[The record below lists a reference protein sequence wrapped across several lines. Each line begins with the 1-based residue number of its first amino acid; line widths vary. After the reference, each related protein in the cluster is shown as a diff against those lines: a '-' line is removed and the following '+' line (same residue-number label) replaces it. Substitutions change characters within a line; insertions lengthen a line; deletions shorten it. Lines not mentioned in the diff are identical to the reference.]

1 VITRAPKSPARSTAA
16 SREIHI
22 ELIRLHAHAMLRMP
36 WVQSLVFI
44 GVIAVVQPHV
54 PLHEWLPWGIASI
67 GIEGVRAVHAAGLLR
82 QGDRL
87 DPARAHLQC
96 VALAALAGL
105 AIGGGG
111 ALFLWHLPIIDQALF
126 AIILY
131 VMPAAGVVVSQSS
144 RYMIGAYAALI
155 FIPSTAAWID
165 LHPGHMLPGIWLV
178 LVYWAFLTMVAANGE
193 QLLMRSVEIRHERD
207 SLVRD
212 LERKNGEVLDAVEGA
227 EKSAQA
233 RARVLAAASHD
244 LRQPL
249 HALAIYSAVLSA
261 NPPADTMKELASSI
275 DQIVRSLGS
284 LLHGLLDLSSLST
297 GHFVP
302 QRRRMLLD
310 KVVGS
315 ICAEYERPAI
325 DKGLKLVQRL
335 QPIGVVSDPVVIGRI
350 VRNLLDNAVKYT
362 DEGEVTVEVRLAQ
375 APQAVALLSISDT
388 GRGIPPAEQT
398 RIFEEFYQLDN
409 PGRDRMKG
417 VGLGLAIVQRL
428 CEALGAR
435 IDLVSARGDGSTF
448 SVYLSDVVEMPESS
462 AIEGASVIFE
472 LVAGRRVYVV
482 DDEIDVV
489 RSMTHLLRIWGAE
502 VLAPDSIDSIDGL
515 FSAHGTP
522 DLLITD
528 LRLGGLENGAAL
540 AARLRRA
547 YGEFPVVVLTGDV
560 ATNLTA
566 DLEQDAFTVAF
577 KPITSEALQAAISAA
592 FEAKSIRPFGV
603 SGRSNSSVP
612 RSMTL
617 PRCQVTAVGP
627 TSADRG

>member
-1 VITRAPKSPARSTAA
+1 
-16 SREIHI
+16 
-22 ELIRLHAHAMLRMP
+22 MLRMP
-36 WVQSLVFI
+36 LVQSLVLI
-44 GVIAVVQPHV
+44 GVIAVVRPHV
-54 PLHEWLPWGIASI
+54 PLREWLAWGIASI
-67 GIEGVRAVHAAGLLR
+67 CIEGIRAVYAAGLLR

-96 VALAALAGL
+96 VVLAALAGL

-126 AIILY
+126 GIILY

-144 RYMIGAYAALI
+144 RYMIGAYAASI
-155 FIPSTAAWID
+155 FIPSTAAWIM
-165 LHPGHMLPGIWLV
+165 LHPSHLVPGVWLV
-178 LVYWAFLTMVAANGE
+178 IVYWAFLIMVAANGE
-193 QLLMRSVEIRHERD
+193 QLVKRSVEIRHERD

-212 LERKNGEVLDAVEGA
+212 LERKNGEVLDAVESA

-261 NPPADTMKELASSI
+261 DPPAHTIKELASSI

-310 KVVGS
+310 KVVAS

-335 QPIGVVSDPVVIGRI
+335 QPVSLVSDPVVIGRI
-350 VRNLLDNAVKYT
+350 VRNLLDNAIKYT
-362 DEGEVTVEVRLAQ
+362 DEGEVTVEVRLAKT
-375 APQAVALLSISDT
+375 PQPLAVLSVADT
-388 GRGIPPAEQT
+388 GRGIPPTEQA

-428 CEALGAR
+428 CEALGTR

-448 SVYLSDVVEMPESS
+448 SVSLTDVVESPESS

-489 RSMTHLLRIWGAE
+489 RSMVHLLRIWGAE
-502 VLAPDSIDSIDGL
+502 VRAPDSIDSIDSL
-515 FSAHGTP
+515 FATHGTP

-528 LRLGGLENGAAL
+528 LRLGRVETGAAL
-540 AARLRRA
+540 AERLRRV
-547 YGEFPVVVLTGDV
+547 YGEFPVVVITGDV
-560 ATNLTA
+560 GTNLAA
-566 DLEQDAFTVAF
+566 DLERNAFTVAF

-592 FEAKSIRPFGV
+592 FEAERIRKGTV
-603 SGRSNSSVP
+603 SSRSDTRRIIAATSV
-612 RSMTL
+612 S
-617 PRCQVTAVGP
+617 
-627 TSADRG
+627 

>member
-1 VITRAPKSPARSTAA
+1 
-16 SREIHI
+16 
-22 ELIRLHAHAMLRMP
+22 MP
-36 WVQSLVFI
+36 WVQSLVLI
-44 GVIAVVQPHV
+44 GVIAVVQSHV
-54 PLHEWLPWGIASI
+54 PLREWLTWGIASI
-67 GIEGVRAVHAAGLLR
+67 CIEGIRAVHAAGLLR
-82 QGDRL
+82 HGDRL

-105 AIGGGG
+105 AIGGAG

-126 AIILY
+126 AVILY

-144 RYMIGAYAALI
+144 RYMIGAYAASI
-155 FIPSTAAWID
+155 FIPSSAAWIM
-165 LHPGHMLPGIWLV
+165 LHPSHLVPGVWLV

-212 LERKNGEVLDAVEGA
+212 LERKNVEVLDAVAGA

-261 NPPADTMKELASSI
+261 NPPADTMQELASSI

-325 DKGLKLVQRL
+325 DKGLRLVQRL
-335 QPIGVVSDPVVIGRI
+335 QPIGLVSDPVVIGRI
-350 VRNLLDNAVKYT
+350 VRNLLDNAIKYT
-362 DEGEVTVEVRLAQ
+362 DRGEVTVEVRLAQ
-375 APQAVALLSISDT
+375 NPHPVAVMSVKDT
-388 GRGIPPAEQT
+388 GRGIPPPERS

-435 IDLVSARGDGSTF
+435 IDLVSDRGDGSTF
-448 SVYLSDVVEMPESS
+448 SVYLTDVVETPESS
-462 AIEGASVIFE
+462 AIEDAAVTFD
-472 LVAGRRVYVV
+472 LVKGRRVYVV

-489 RSMTHLLRIWGAE
+489 RSMGHLLRLWGAE
-502 VLAPDSIDSIDGL
+502 VRAPDSLDSIDNL
-515 FSAHGTP
+515 FATHGPP

-528 LRLGGLENGAAL
+528 LRLGRLENGAVL
-540 AARLRRA
+540 AVRLREA
-547 YGEFPVVVLTGDV
+547 HGEFPVVVITGDV
-560 ATNLTA
+560 GTNLAT
-566 DLEQDAFTVAF
+566 DLDQSEFTVAF

-592 FEAKSIRPFGV
+592 FEAERIRKFVV
-603 SGRSNSSVP
+603 SSGGQSPITRSQLSNVSSE
-612 RSMTL
+612 
-617 PRCQVTAVGP
+617 RCP
-627 TSADRG
+627 M

>member
-1 VITRAPKSPARSTAA
+1 
-16 SREIHI
+16 
-22 ELIRLHAHAMLRMP
+22 MLRMP
-36 WVQSLVFI
+36 WVQSLVVI
-44 GVIAVVQPHV
+44 GVIAIVQSHV
-54 PLHEWLPWGIASI
+54 PIREWLAWGIASI
-67 GIEGVRAVHAAGLLR
+67 CIEGIRAVHAAGLLR

-87 DPARAHLQC
+87 DPTRAHLQC

-105 AIGGGG
+105 AIGGG

-126 AIILY
+126 GMILY
-131 VMPAAGVVVSQSS
+131 VMPAAGVIVSQSS
-144 RYMIGAYAALI
+144 RYMIGAYAASI
-155 FIPSTAAWID
+155 FIPSTSAWIM
-165 LHPGHMLPGIWLV
+165 LHPSHLVPGVWLV
-178 LVYWAFLTMVAANGE
+178 IVYWAFLIMVAANGE

-212 LERKNGEVLDAVEGA
+212 LERKNGEVLNAVAAA

-261 NPPADTMKELASSI
+261 DPPAHTIRELASSI

-302 QRRRMLLD
+302 QRRRMVLD
-310 KVVGS
+310 KVVAS

-335 QPIGVVSDPVVIGRI
+335 QPVGLVSDPVVIGRI
-350 VRNLLDNAVKYT
+350 VRNLLDNAIKYT

-375 APQAVALLSISDT
+375 TPQPVAVLSVTDT
-388 GRGIPPAEQT
+388 GRGIPPTEQT

-428 CEALGAR
+428 CEALGTR
-435 IDLVSARGDGSTF
+435 IDLVSGRGDGSTF
-448 SVYLSDVVEMPESS
+448 SVYLTDVVESPESS
-462 AIEGASVIFE
+462 SIESASVRFE
-472 LVAGRRVYVV
+472 RVAGRRVYVI

-489 RSMTHLLRIWGAE
+489 RSMVHLLRIWGAE
-502 VLAPDSIDSIDGL
+502 VRAPDSIDSIDRL
-515 FSAHGTP
+515 FATHGTP

-528 LRLGGLENGAAL
+528 LRLGRSENGAAL
-540 AARLRRA
+540 AARLRRT
-547 YGEFPVVVLTGDV
+547 YGEFPVVVITGDV
-560 ATNLTA
+560 GTNLTA
-566 DLEQDAFTVAF
+566 DLEQNALTVAF

-592 FEAKSIRPFGV
+592 FETDRLGKRAVPSRGDGSRTITAASV
-603 SGRSNSSVP
+603 S
-612 RSMTL
+612 
-617 PRCQVTAVGP
+617 
-627 TSADRG
+627 